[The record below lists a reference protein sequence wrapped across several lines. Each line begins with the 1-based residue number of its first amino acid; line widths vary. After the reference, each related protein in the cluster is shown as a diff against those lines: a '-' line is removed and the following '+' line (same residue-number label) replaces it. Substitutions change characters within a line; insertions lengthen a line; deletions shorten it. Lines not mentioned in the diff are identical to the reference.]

1 MRFASRCALRRPYD
15 HRDPRYL
22 TYPQRIDALKIL
34 TLRERF
40 VIANVMFAVKC
51 ARGEV
56 SAPIADEIA
65 RRIITRRIQTRAPNL
80 FDTTGLALGSR
91 LKRILNFANEY
102 RRVIDLQ
109 HSSHTNRQQLKEYFM
124 ATRAGA

>member
-1 MRFASRCALRRPYD
+1 MNGASYRFGVDVGSRATILTIVQTYVVPIIEFGALIWRNDTVKQNKDLELPLRFAR
-15 HRDPRYL
+15 
-22 TYPQRIDALKIL
+22 
-34 TLRERF
+34 
-40 VIANVMFAVKC
+40 
-51 ARGEV
+51 
-56 SAPIADEIA
+56 
-65 RRIITRRIQTRAPNL
+65 RRIQTRAPNL

-91 LKRILNFANEY
+91 RILNFSNEY